1 MIQYQSYIWNKMAT
15 ERMLLFGTKVVA
27 GDLVLL
33 DGSDKVEI
41 ITDASLST
49 ARIDDVVLPMPGYD
63 SLYPKNEVGRMYE
76 ALLKEENVR
85 FEKDAPEEAKAK
97 GSYRRLLARAEN
109 LSFEFLP
116 GDDEGGDS
124 VNAKFLFDL
133 PTGTYATMFF
143 RELMLTTVSRDNQM
157 AE

>member
-1 MIQYQSYIWNKMAT
+1 MAT
-15 ERMLLFGTKVVA
+15 ERIRLFGTKVVP

-33 DGSDKVEI
+33 DGSDEVEVV
-41 ITDASLST
+41 TDATSLST

-85 FEKDAPEEAKAK
+85 FEKDAPEEAKVK

-109 LSFEFLP
+109 LSFEIVP
-116 GDDEGGDS
+116 SDEKVDS

-143 RELMLTTVSRDNQM
+143 RELMLTTVSRDNQT